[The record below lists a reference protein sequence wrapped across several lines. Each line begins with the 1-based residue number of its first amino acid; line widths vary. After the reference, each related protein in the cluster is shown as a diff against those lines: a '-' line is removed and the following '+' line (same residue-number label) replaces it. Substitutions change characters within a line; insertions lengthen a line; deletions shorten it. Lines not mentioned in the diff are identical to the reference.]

1 MREVDVFRA
10 QDWVADFL
18 PEEARLTLVEA
29 SKDAQKLP
37 VRSKERQ
44 LAITKAEDLVKAG
57 WPQYFRGNENTDE

>member
-18 PEEARLTLVEA
+18 PEEAWLTLVEA

-37 VRSKERQ
+37 VRSKER
-44 LAITKAEDLVKAG
+44 
-57 WPQYFRGNENTDE
+57 